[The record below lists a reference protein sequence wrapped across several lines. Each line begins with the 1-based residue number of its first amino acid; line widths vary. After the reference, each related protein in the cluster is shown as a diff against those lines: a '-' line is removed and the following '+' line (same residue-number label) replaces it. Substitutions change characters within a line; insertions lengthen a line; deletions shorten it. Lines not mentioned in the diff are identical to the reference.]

1 MQCVVEQL
9 RSIQRELERGIVNKD
24 WMSVCGAQQR
34 LRGMV
39 QAADKPVPT
48 PAPITAQLQAHLDN
62 SLRDAY
68 EETEYFFRRNSY
80 EY

>member
-1 MQCVVEQL
+1 MQCAVEQL
-9 RSIQRELERGIVNKD
+9 RSIQRELERSIANKD

-39 QAADKPVPT
+39 QAADKP
-48 PAPITAQLQAHLDN
+48 APSPAQLQTYLDN

-68 EETEYFFRRNSY
+68 EETEYFFRRVSY